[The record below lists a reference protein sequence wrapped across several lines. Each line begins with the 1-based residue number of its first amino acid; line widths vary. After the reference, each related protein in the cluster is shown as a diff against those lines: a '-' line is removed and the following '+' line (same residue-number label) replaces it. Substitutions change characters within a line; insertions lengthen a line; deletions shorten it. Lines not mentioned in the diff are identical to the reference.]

1 MIYFGF
7 MLIFGHTNAYT
18 YVFKKMVVYAN
29 VLPEIFFEELQVLIS
44 KYASYEGSSN

>member
-18 YVFKKMVVYAN
+18 YVFKEMVVYSN
-29 VLPEIFFEELQVLIS
+29 VLPEIFFEELQVS